1 MAACGA
7 TPAEE
12 EGVAATTGVPA
23 TTSTETPTPSTS
35 VRRDVVSTGELHV
48 IVTPDENGEY
58 PPDLIVTCPHGP
70 RFPLGALDRI
80 APISD
85 DDPDG
90 MLAAIAVFLDSEEGA
105 FWPQE
110 GWQLLHQGAQEAIL
124 VSRFE
129 PGLAFVF
136 LDKDQNAWVWGGSS
150 IPAVP
155 CDLQY
160 TVPAGLHH
168 VEWRLDPSVPDPGP
182 HDTELRVVLTESACV
197 SGQKIGDRLLGPQT
211 VITATR
217 RPNRLR
223 RDTSARRRLR
233 LPGESRN
240 PVHGAPAAASRRPG
254 DHRSDVDRSQPRGL
268 RDLRPSGRATQAASG
283 SRRLP
288 PPAAAAAV
296 NSTTRA
302 AFRAGTTRRGV
313 VVVRPQAA
321 E

>member
-1 MAACGA
+1 MSASRGLPCLLVLGFVVAACGA

-48 IVTPDENGEY
+48 IVAPDENGEY

-197 SGQKIGDRLLGPQT
+197 SGQKIGDRLVGPQT
-211 VITATR
+211 VITATSVR
-217 RPNRLR
+217 I
-223 RDTSARRRLR
+223 AF
-233 LPGESRN
+233 
-240 PVHGAPAAASRRPG
+240 AATPPPG
-254 DHRSDVDRSQPRGL
+254 DAFDCPGNPETPYTVQLPQPLGDRKIIEAMSIGL
-268 RDLRPSGRATQAASG
+268 SLEDYVT
-283 SRRLP
+283 
-288 PPAAAAAV
+288 
-296 NSTTRA
+296 
-302 AFRAGTTRRGV
+302 
-313 VVVRPQAA
+313 
-321 E
+321 